1 MASAADLISVAVSH
15 LQDEVPKLAKLKLVF
30 GLELTAGGLMGP
42 AQSDRFRVEVPGPK
56 VGEGPADDER
66 LSLSMPRTMFEL
78 LAKEGAL
85 VDWREAFYFGHLR
98 VTGDRRVMKLIGQV
112 IGSS

>member
-1 MASAADLISVAVSH
+1 MASDNELIAAAVSH

-42 AQSDRFRVEVPGPK
+42 AETDRFRVELPGPK
-56 VGEGPADDER
+56 VGEGPADDAR
-66 LSLSMPRTMFEL
+66 LALSIPRTMFEL

-85 VDWREAFYFGHLR
+85 VDWREAFYFGHLK
-98 VTGDRRVMKLIGQV
+98 VEGDRRVMKLIGQV